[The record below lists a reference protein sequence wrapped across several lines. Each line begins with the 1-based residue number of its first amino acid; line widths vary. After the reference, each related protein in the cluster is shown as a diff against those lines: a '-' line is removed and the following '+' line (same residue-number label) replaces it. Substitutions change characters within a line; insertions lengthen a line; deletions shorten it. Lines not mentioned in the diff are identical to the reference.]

1 MQERAIESL
10 IFEYARKIDTGDFA
24 GVADMFRRGKI
35 CSAFGDPTIGYDAV
49 LALYNS
55 STRLYEDG
63 TPRTRH
69 ITTNLTISVDG
80 PRARAQ
86 SYFTVMQS
94 LPGFPLQA
102 IISGS
107 YDDEFERIEN
117 QWQFSCRTMYPALL
131 GDLSRHLLF
140 DTGKL
145 SN

>member
-1 MQERAIESL
+1 MQERAIERL
-10 IFEYARKIDTGDFA
+10 IFEYARKIDAGDFP

-35 CSAFGDPTIGYDAV
+35 CSAFGEPTVGYDAV
-49 LALYNS
+49 LALYDS

-63 TPRTRH
+63 TPGTRH

-94 LPGFPLQA
+94 LPDFPLQA

>member
-1 MQERAIESL
+1 MQERAIETL
-10 IFEYARKIDTGDFA
+10 IFEYARKIDAGDFS
-24 GVADMFRRGKI
+24 GVAGMFHAGKI
-35 CSAFGDPTIGYDAV
+35 CSAFGEPTIGYDAV

-63 TPRTRH
+63 TPKTRH

-80 PRARAQ
+80 HKARAQ

-94 LPGFPLQA
+94 LPDFPLQA

-107 YDDEFERIEN
+107 YDDQFEQIEN

-140 DTGKL
+140 DISTL